1 MDDKLMEDMQKELG
15 KFTRLLSS
23 TNKTIIKNAKNDK
36 MEAEGKVR
44 LKNSMKAYREETG
57 QAQGKVVEFGEEVD
71 EATDEVDGFGKKL
84 KGTSVAGGL
93 LKKGFDFLVKATI
106 GATTAVIK
114 TGIEFGKTSSQV
126 KTLSDAVQ
134 HGAEALGP
142 LGKLM
147 GGVAGEIDDNIQ
159 MFKGL
164 ASSGAT
170 FGSSIEEMRDAAY
183 TAGMPLVQFQ
193 ELIQNNTGTLAK
205 MFGSVNAGTPQFVA
219 MGREMRRFTENELAG
234 FGLTMDDTNEFMGTY
249 ADMMRARG
257 MSENMTSQQLMAGT
271 KDYAKQLTTLSRLT
285 GQSAQELDKQM
296 KQEMSDGVMQAKL
309 AQMSEEEANNFR
321 AMLASV
327 HPDMRQ
333 SLKEMV
339 LLGAPM
345 SDTAKAFEVA
355 TNGQMSS
362 LAKNFT
368 AGGMSIVE
376 FNNRFKQ
383 LNSDII
389 QNGSAFADLTLAG
402 NAFAGQMLNTAAAQ
416 AGATVDEAEFDKM
429 TLAAQDGNTKAL
441 VNTQSALEMNTVSMQ
456 ALGTTMLSGL
466 ILDNDALGTDLL
478 QGFVNDSGKTTD
490 EMRKSVEN
498 MTKKMMNSL
507 GGKTESETEDPG
519 QSKWYKPWTWFGKD
533 KKFNQ
538 GTLGTGN
545 LFQDFGTGTPV
556 MLHGTEAVVTPNQ
569 LSDLASSFVN
579 SQALGTGPLD
589 ETSQMAAAL
598 NTGTNVDGGGSEE
611 IIVLNSLD
619 NKLAQAIE
627 EMRKVNN
634 NLNTG
639 NMISQ
644 NIVKTGV
651 ETKSTLANMGGSLV

>member
-1 MDDKLMEDMQKELG
+1 
-15 KFTRLLSS
+15 
-23 TNKTIIKNAKNDK
+23 
-36 MEAEGKVR
+36 
-44 LKNSMKAYREETG
+44 
-57 QAQGKVVEFGEEVD
+57 
-71 EATDEVDGFGKKL
+71 
-84 KGTSVAGGL
+84 
-93 LKKGFDFLVKATI
+93 
-106 GATTAVIK
+106 
-114 TGIEFGKTSSQV
+114 
-126 KTLSDAVQ
+126 
-134 HGAEALGP
+134 
-142 LGKLM
+142 M

-164 ASSGAT
+164 ATSGAT

-183 TAGMPLVQFQ
+183 SAGMPLVQFQ

-271 KDYAKQLTTLSRLT
+271 KEYAKQLTTLSRLT
-285 GQSAQELDKQM
+285 GQSVQELDKQM

-327 HPDMRQ
+327 HPEMRQ

-362 LAKNFT
+362 LAKHFT

-466 ILDNDALGTDLL
+466 ILDNDSLGTDLL

-498 MTKKMMNSL
+498 MTKKLMSSL
-507 GGKTESETEDPG
+507 GGKTEPETEDPG
-519 QSKWYKPWTWFGKD
+519 QSKWYKPWTWFGKG
-533 KKFNQ
+533 KEFNQ

-545 LFQDFGTGTPV
+545 LFQDFGSGTPAL
-556 MLHGTEAVVTPNQ
+556 LHGTEAVVTPNQ
-569 LSDLASSFVN
+569 LSDLAASFLK